1 MHVALLTTLAML
13 AFAGNSLLCRMA
25 LKLTSLDA
33 ASFTTVRMVS
43 GALVL
48 CLLVRFR
55 DGGDTGS
62 GSGDGGRGSAAAGSP
77 MSVLAYGNWVS
88 ALALFAYAAL
98 FSYAYV
104 GMTAATGA
112 LLLFGAVQA
121 SMIAWGLAQGER
133 LLRLQTVGFVMA
145 LAGLAALMLP
155 GLATPQ
161 WHMAVA
167 MLGAGVAW
175 GVYSL
180 RGKTAR
186 PGQTPDPLATTC
198 GNFVRTVPMA
208 IALSAATLPWMHA
221 DSTGLALAVASGA
234 VTSALGYVVWYRA
247 LPALQATHAA
257 TVQLSVP
264 VIAAVGGVLLLGE
277 GFSLQLLGSSVAVLG
292 GIALVLRRPPPR
304 PCPIL
309 EPTTVASMSDQK
321 GL

>member
-1 MHVALLTTLAML
+1 MRTALLTALAML

-33 ASFTTVRMVS
+33 ASFTTVRLVS
-43 GALVL
+43 GAVAL

-55 DGGDTGS
+55 GGVETS
-62 GSGDGGRGSAAAGSP
+62 SAKA
-77 MSVLAYGNWVS
+77 VVAYGNWGS

-104 GMTAATGA
+104 SMTAATGA

-121 SMIAWGLAQGER
+121 SMIAWGLAHGER
-133 LLRLQTVGFVMA
+133 LRPVQTVGFATA

-155 GLATPQ
+155 GFATPQ
-161 WHMAVA
+161 WHIAVA

-180 RGKTAR
+180 RGKTTP

-208 IALSAATLPWMHA
+208 IALSAATLPWMHL
-221 DSTGLALAVASGA
+221 DRTGLALAVASGA
-234 VTSALGYVVWYRA
+234 VTSGLGYVVWYRA
-247 LPALQATHAA
+247 LPALRATHAA

-264 VIAAVGGVLLLGE
+264 VIAAVGGVVLLGE
-277 GFSLQLLGSSVAVLG
+277 GFSLQLLVSSVAILG
-292 GIALVLRRPPPR
+292 GIALVLRRPR
-304 PCPIL
+304 PHL
-309 EPTTVASMSDQK
+309 
-321 GL
+321 